1 MHMKRN
7 LWIIA
12 LVLWTINAQALIVS
26 VNGQGDIPATGME
39 LTIDEAEEDLLSG
52 EMVMK
57 VEGNLL
63 TNNPLTVSV
72 SRTSA
77 GLVDEFCCAGQCR
90 FGNGETTEELQFQPT
105 GLASWYIHYTPQ
117 AGTNETITYSFDDE
131 ESQAVLVI
139 HFKYPAQGVES
150 IQHSE
155 FGIQKVLRDG
165 IIYIIKDNKT
175 YTIL

>member
-1 MHMKRN
+1 MKRN

-12 LVLWTINAQALIVS
+12 LVLWTINAHALIVS
-26 VNGQGDIPATGME
+26 VNGQGEIDEQMV
-39 LTIDEAEEDLLSG
+39 LTITEAEEDLLSG
-52 EMVMK
+52 EKVMK

-77 GLVDEFCCAGQCR
+77 GLTDEFCCAGQCR
-90 FGNGETTEELQFQPT
+90 VGNGEKTEELQFRPN

-117 AGTNETITYSFDDE
+117 AGTNETITYSFDDG

-139 HFKYPAQGVES
+139 HFNYPAQGVEDVNMQPS
-150 IQHSE
+150 TISR
-155 FGIQKVLRDG
+155 KVLMDG
-165 IIYIIKDNKT
+165 ILYIIKDDKV
-175 YTIL
+175 YHL

>member
-26 VNGQGDIPATGME
+26 VDGKGDINEQME
-39 LTIDEAEEDLLSG
+39 LIITEAEEDLLSG

-90 FGNGETTEELQFQPT
+90 FGNGETTEELHFQPN

-117 AGTNETITYSFDDE
+117 AGTNETITYSFDDG

-139 HFKYPAQGVES
+139 HFNYPAQGVES
-150 IQHSE
+150 IQPSG
-155 FGIQKVLRDG
+155 FSIQKVLKDG